1 MNTAPPPTPTLYMGG
16 ECEAGQTTG
25 SNLKDIDLASLF
37 QCCQNSLFRCII
49 LSAFKANGYRACFS
63 FLLSS
68 AHQALVLGTDT
79 HPWSLGTGAPAAALG
94 ETAPWL
100 RQAAGPLASAGRWCS
115 HWEWSGACSPLR
127 RAGTDWGSRGS
138 VTAASGTGK
147 QRLLMERA
155 ETGM

>member
-37 QCCQNSLFRCII
+37 QCCQNSLFRCTI

-100 RQAAGPLASAGRWCS
+100 RQAAGPLASAGR
-115 HWEWSGACSPLR
+115 
-127 RAGTDWGSRGS
+127 
-138 VTAASGTGK
+138 
-147 QRLLMERA
+147 
-155 ETGM
+155 